1 MPTRK
6 AHPQGFYPTWKRN
19 HFPRPWNFFLKSPRV
34 RKSKTFSQEGK
45 CQFYQSFLVIWQ
57 DPCTSSALWI
67 GAFWTCAWQ
76 DFNLNVPNR
85 VVEQPTR
92 SLEMKW
98 SIIKR
103 VVSKFVD
110 VCGVVMSLNKRYISL
125 SSWIVQPQIT
135 KRESSFVL
143 CIVGFC
149 SKTSLIGMICLNKL
163 RKLNLF
169 VRTNLDL
176 FFQGSKIFNH

>member
-110 VCGVVMSLNKRYISL
+110 VCGVVISLNNSGT
-125 SSWIVQPQIT
+125 SSIDTFHWALELYKLKSQKGV
-135 KRESSFVL
+135 KFCFVHCWL
-143 CIVGFC
+143 LLKDI
-149 SKTSLIGMICLNKL
+149 LHWY
-163 RKLNLF
+163 
-169 VRTNLDL
+169 DL
-176 FFQGSKIFNH
+176 HE